1 MSLPSAV
8 RGVPVN
14 AVVVARGL
22 FALASAS
29 LAFLILAFGRGVSQ
43 PVPAGVPLREMV
55 IYAAALVILLAS
67 IGLCI
72 VRTAVASVVTLGA
85 YQAVSAALAVP
96 QGLAT
101 PQSLDA
107 WYPFFEAVTPL
118 AGAGVLYVML
128 RRAIR
133 GPGAAPAERTT
144 LRVAQSLFGV
154 TCVFYGASH
163 FAYAAYTAT
172 LVPTWLP
179 ARLVVAY
186 ATGACHVAAGL
197 AIILGIVPR
206 AAAALEA
213 TMMSLFGLVV
223 WVPSF
228 FAQPRPSWAT
238 PAPQRWSE
246 LVVTFVLAAAAWA
259 VTLSFGREPRA
270 HPSGFRLLRRPSGAP
285 P

>member
-1 MSLPSAV
+1 MRLQRVV
-8 RGVPVN
+8 RGVSVN
-14 AVVVARGL
+14 AVAVARGV
-22 FALASAS
+22 FALASTS
-29 LAFLILAFGRGVSQ
+29 LALWILVFGQWVPQ
-43 PVPAGVPLREMV
+43 PLPAGLALRD
-55 IYAAALVILLAS
+55 ILTYAGAVVILLAS
-67 IGLCI
+67 VGLCI
-72 VRTAVASVVTLGA
+72 ARTAVASVLTLGA

-96 QGLAT
+96 QALAT

-107 WYPFFEAVTPL
+107 WYPFVEAVTPL

-259 VTLSFGREPRA
+259 VTLSFGREPSA